1 MKSSLQTTFKVIIL
15 LFAGILANGQVPQSF
30 SYQGLI
36 RTQENKPVANT
47 IIALRML
54 IVKEFEDGEVVY
66 QEEHKVRTDSFGVFS
81 IRIGEGK
88 NVLGAIE
95 NIDWSENVFFLRTE
109 ADINGG
115 SMYKEI
121 GATPFQ
127 SVPMALYAANAGGNL
142 WKQEGDLIVPNVSHS
157 GITLLK
163 STDQEKPLVSVDRE
177 QDKYGRIFTY
187 TQDGSLLTEISQYDS
202 SGFIGT
208 LGASDGTYRTL
219 MYNDTE
225 TDAGIFGILNKT
237 WDLVT
242 LHSNDGLS
250 GSIYINQELE
260 NGALGPKMVL
270 TTRTQPLKKESGIY
284 LFNDKASYYS
294 DEKPEPQ
301 AELKVNHTLNA
312 GELLLKGGNQAANVF
327 LGSSSLNANNGFVS
341 VHDSSGTAAVKIE
354 IISDGGQIGTYYKG
368 KRITNTGMGTGNQG
382 LSFTY
387 GLSGSPTTFLGSGA
401 SNPNLGFISLYN
413 ENAKTRVLQTVVSD
427 AGYTSLFGPKGNPTV
442 ILGSLSGK
450 PNHGYVSVQDEAK
463 NSKAYMYV
471 GAQGEGNVGA
481 DYMQSNLFQS
491 YTVHPNDN
499 KVYIANTALQGH
511 EAGTYIRG
519 TAQLI
524 NGSVIVALPDYF
536 TQTVNENKITVML
549 TPLSADSKGIA
560 VINKTTGGFT
570 AKELFEGKGNY
581 EFDYEVKG
589 IRKGYENEPILVN
602 LKGGDK
608 KPFVNHLSLPD
619 TDVDQMMSMPNS
631 SLQNSSIPKIKTA
644 GANRAN
650 VNSPLE
656 RSQFLQKKK
665 PNHINK

>member
-1 MKSSLQTTFKVIIL
+1 MKNALQTTFNVIVF
-15 LFAGILANGQVPQSF
+15 LFAGILAYGQVPHSF
-30 SYQGLI
+30 SYQGLV

-88 NVLGAIE
+88 NVNGDIK
-95 NIDWSENVFFLRTE
+95 NIDWSDNLFFLRTE

-121 GATPFQ
+121 GVTQFQ

-142 WKQEGDLIVPNVSHS
+142 WQQDGDLLVPKVNNS
-157 GITLLK
+157 GVTLLK
-163 STDQEKPLVSVDRE
+163 STNQEKSLVSVDRE
-177 QDKYGRIFTY
+177 QDKYGRILTY

-208 LGASDGTYRTL
+208 LGASDGTYRAY

-225 TDAGIFGILNKT
+225 TDAGAFAIFNKA

-242 LHSNDGLS
+242 LQSNDGLS
-250 GSIYINQELE
+250 GSIYVNQELE
-260 NGALGPKMVL
+260 NGELGPKMVL
-270 TTRTQPLKKESGIY
+270 SSHPSKKESGIY
-284 LFNDKASYYS
+284 LFNDKASYYAN
-294 DEKPEPQ
+294 ERPEPQ
-301 AELKVNHTLNA
+301 AELKVNHALNA
-312 GELLLKGGNQAANVF
+312 GELLLKGKNQSTNVF
-327 LGSSSLNANNGFVS
+327 LGSSSVHSDNGFVS
-341 VHDSSGTAAVKIE
+341 VHDSSGTAAVKVE
-354 IISDGGQIGTYYKG
+354 IIADGGQISTYHKG
-368 KRITNTGMGTGNQG
+368 KRVTNTGMGTSNQG

-387 GLSGSPTTFLGSGA
+387 GLNGNPTTSLGSGT
-401 SNPNLGFISLYN
+401 STPNLGTISLYN
-413 ENAKTRVLQTVVSD
+413 ENAKTRALQTVVAD

-442 ILGSLSGK
+442 ILGSLNGK
-450 PNHGYVSVQDEAK
+450 PNHGYISVQDDTK
-463 NSKAYMYV
+463 NQKAYMYV
-471 GAQGEGNVGA
+471 GTQGEGIVGA

-491 YTVHPNDN
+491 YTALPSDN
-499 KVYIANTALQGH
+499 NVYVANTALQGT

-524 NGSVIVALPDYF
+524 NGSVIVSLPDYF
-536 TQTVNENKITVML
+536 TQTIIANNITVMI

-560 VINKTTGGFT
+560 VINKSAGGFT
-570 AKELFEGKGNY
+570 AKELFQGQGNY

-602 LKGGDK
+602 LKGGDNK
-608 KPFVNHLSLPD
+608 SFVNHLSHPEA
-619 TDVDQMMSMPNS
+619 DVDQMMSMPKS
-631 SLQNSSIPKIKTA
+631 SLQNSGIPMIKTKA
-644 GANRAN
+644 D
-650 VNSPLE
+650 NSAKVSSILE
-656 RSQFLQKKK
+656 RSQFLMKKK
-665 PNHINK
+665 SNHNNK